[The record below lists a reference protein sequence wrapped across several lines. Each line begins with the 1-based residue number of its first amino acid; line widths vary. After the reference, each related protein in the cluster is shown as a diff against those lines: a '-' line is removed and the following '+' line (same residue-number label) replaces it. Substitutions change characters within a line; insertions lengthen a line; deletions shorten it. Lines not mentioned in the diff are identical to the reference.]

1 MTAHL
6 LAHHE
11 AHESR
16 ARRPD
21 GLIQLRWSDFWLLI
35 GILGGMLALVA
46 LVLLASLA

>member
-6 LAHHE
+6 LTHHE
-11 AHESR
+11 ARESR
-16 ARRPD
+16 ARRPG

-46 LVLLASLA
+46 LVFLASLA

>member
-6 LAHHE
+6 SVHHE
-11 AHESR
+11 AHDSR
-16 ARRPD
+16 AHRPD

-46 LVLLASLA
+46 LVLLASLP

>member
-11 AHESR
+11 E
-16 ARRPD
+16 RRHRQGGD
-21 GLIQLRWSDFWLLI
+21 GLIQLRWSDFWLLA

-46 LVLLASLA
+46 LVFLASQL